1 MRFKNADVKFKAG
14 EKDGLG
20 EGEFLVYPSTFIQK
34 PDAYGDVVKAGAFT
48 DTIKAWKANTSAV
61 LSGYYGHRMDD
72 PDYNVAYATD
82 MGEDEH
88 GWWVRGAFDMDS
100 PKAAQVYR
108 LVKGGRIAQLSFA
121 YDVVDSGEIELE
133 DGVKANELRALNV
146 YEFSFVPVGAN
157 QDTSVEAVKSASGA
171 LIDGVKSGRVL
182 AQKHIDS
189 LRSAYESLG
198 TVLAAA
204 EATGDNESPDDA
216 SKSTSGSSGGKSPA
230 SPEEPAGAKGGAG
243 DEATGGGPSV
253 KALAALQA
261 VLLLE
266 D

>member
-1 MRFKNADVKFKAG
+1 MRFKNASVKFKAG

-20 EGEFLVYPSTFIQK
+20 EGEFLVYPSTFIQQ
-34 PDAYGDVVKAGAFT
+34 PDAYGDVVKAGAFAK
-48 DTIKAWKANTSAV
+48 TIQAWKDSPSTV

-82 MGEDEH
+82 MGEDDH
-88 GWWVRGAFDMDS
+88 GWWVRGTFDMDS

-121 YDVVDSGEIELE
+121 YDVVDSGEIELA
-133 DGVKANELRALNV
+133 DGTKANELRQLNV

-171 LIDGVKSGRVL
+171 LLDGMKSGRVL

-189 LRSAYESLG
+189 LHTAYDALG
-198 TVLAAA
+198 SVIAAA
-204 EATGDNESPDDA
+204 EATDDA
-216 SKSTSGSSGGKSPA
+216 ESSDSASKHTSGSAGDKSPA
-230 SPEEPAGAKGGAG
+230 APEEPYGAKGAAG
-243 DEATGGGPSV
+243 DEAPGGGPSV
-253 KALAALQA
+253 TALAALQA
-261 VLLLE
+261 VLLME